1 MATIRIN
8 IDVSATPAQAWD
20 VIRDVGAIHT
30 RFAPGFVVDTV
41 LEEGARLVKFA
52 NGVNVR
58 ELIVGIDEDL
68 RRLAY
73 SAVGAGPQHHN
84 ASFEVTELPTGRTRI
99 VWTADVLPEAAAN
112 TVRGMMEA
120 GARVIQQTLDR
131 LGR

>member
-8 IDVSATPAQAWD
+8 IDVSATTAQAWD
-20 VIRDVGAIHT
+20 VVRDVGAVHT

-52 NGVNVR
+52 NGATVR
-58 ELIVGIDEDL
+58 ELIVAVDEDL
-68 RRLAY
+68 RRVAY
-73 SAVGAGPQHHN
+73 SATGGNLQHHS

-99 VWTADVLPEAAAN
+99 VWTADALPEAAAK
-112 TVRGMMEA
+112 TVRGIMEA
-120 GARVIQQTLDR
+120 GSRVIQQTLDR